1 VVGDQIF
8 CAPQILDQLVTSS
21 WCTEEKVSKV
31 VEEAWNK
38 TLIVSCPPHLFQKFT
53 EHPLLL
59 LCGF

>member
-1 VVGDQIF
+1 ML

-38 TLIVSCPPHLFQKFT
+38 TLIVSL
-53 EHPLLL
+53 
-59 LCGF
+59 GFRV